1 MRHPND
7 GGGGAGDRASARATA
22 LAYRKLAQT
31 TRAVAEWQRRRAS
44 ALHELADALIAE
56 ADATG
61 ETRGVAARL
70 HAEAGRFVVLG
81 DHAEATAKALYQQA
95 ALAVTW
101 AADAD
106 ERAGE
111 RRRGRGRAL
120 A

>member
-1 MRHPND
+1 MRPPND
-7 GGGGAGDRASARATA
+7 EARPSGDRASARTTA

-31 TRAVAEWQRRRAS
+31 TRAVAEWQRRRGA

-61 ETRGVAARL
+61 ETSGIAARF
-70 HAEAGRFVVLG
+70 HGEAGRFVALA
-81 DHAEATAKALYQQA
+81 DHTEATAKALDQQA
-95 ALAVTW
+95 TLAATW

-111 RRRGRGRAL
+111 RRRGRTQHVE
-120 A
+120 